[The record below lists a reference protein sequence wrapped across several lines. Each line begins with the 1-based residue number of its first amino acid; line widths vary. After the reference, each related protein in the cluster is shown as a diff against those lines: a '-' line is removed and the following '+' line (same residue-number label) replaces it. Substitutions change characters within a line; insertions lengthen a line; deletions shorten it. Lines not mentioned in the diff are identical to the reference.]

1 VIILCGIFGYIG
13 DKNASQVLV
22 QGLLRLEY
30 RGYDS
35 SGIVV
40 RNGSLQTFK
49 EIGKISDLTSILPKM
64 KGTIGISHT
73 RWATHGGV
81 TKENAHPHTS
91 EDGKVAIVHN
101 GILQNSNKLR
111 KRLTR
116 KGITLSSETDSEVFC
131 HFIAMELKKGKT
143 PMEALASVLRIVR
156 GTWGL
161 CVLFNDYDMILCARN
176 GSPLIIGRSSNE
188 MFISSDPHAI
198 REHTNEMF
206 ALDDGQIARLDRDGF
221 EIMLPEGTPVESN
234 PLELDEEW
242 GVSELGDYPHFML
255 KEIHE
260 QSQSLQHCISGRLR
274 HSSGSANLGGL
285 EITPQ
290 ALSTIP
296 HVRLIGCGTALHAA
310 QIGQLLIEKWARIP
324 AVSHVASEFNMNDP
338 VINSKAMHFAISQ
351 SGETADTLSA
361 VKEIQRKGADVHGVI
376 NVVGSTI
383 ARQCGKGVYI
393 HSGPEQSV
401 ASTKAFTNMVGA
413 LSLFALKLGRG
424 RSLNL
429 SEGKRITKGLKELP
443 KKIESYLA
451 NPGPIAE
458 AVEAIIGAKNVLF
471 LGRGIS
477 SPVASEGA
485 LKLMEI
491 AYIPCLAYPAGE
503 MKHGPIA
510 LIEEGSPVVVIAPND
525 GVQDR
530 TLNAIHECK
539 ARGARIILIHEEGD
553 SISEIGDIN
562 ISVPKTHPMLS
573 PLVTVLP
580 TQLIAYH
587 TALKL
592 GNDVDRP
599 RNLAKSVTVE

>member
-1 VIILCGIFGYIG
+1 MCGIFGYIG
-13 DKNASQVLV
+13 EKNASELLV
-22 QGLLRLEY
+22 NGLLRLEY

-40 RNGSLQTFK
+40 KNGQLESYKDTGKVSEMAASLPR
-49 EIGKISDLTSILPKM
+49 L
-64 KGTIGISHT
+64 KGSIGIAHT

-81 TKENAHPHTS
+81 TKENAHPHLS
-91 EDGKVAIVHN
+91 NDGKVAIVHN
-101 GILQNSNKLR
+101 GILQNSELLR
-111 KRLTR
+111 KRLR
-116 KGITLSSETDSEVFC
+116 KRGVKLNSETDSEIFC
-131 HFIAMELKKGKT
+131 HFIAMELEQGKN
-143 PMEALASVLRIVR
+143 PLQALQSVLSIVR

-161 CVLFNDYDMILCARN
+161 CVLFEDYDYVLCARN
-176 GSPLIIGRSSNE
+176 GSPLIIGRGENE

-198 REHTNEMF
+198 REHTSQLV
-206 ALDDGQIARLDRDGF
+206 ALEDGQIAKLDSNTFQVMKTDGK
-221 EIMLPEGTPVESN
+221 EVESV
-234 PLELDEEW
+234 PLLLEEEW
-242 GVSELGDYPHFML
+242 GESELGDYPHFML

-274 HSSGSANLGGL
+274 NSEGTSVLGGL
-285 EITPQ
+285 QIQPHDLAQ
-290 ALSTIP
+290 LP

-310 QIGQLLIEKWARIP
+310 QIGQILIEQWARIP
-324 AVSHVASEFNMNDP
+324 AVSHVASEFNANDP
-338 VINSKAMHFAISQ
+338 VVNPQALHLAISQ

-361 VKEIQRKGADVHGVI
+361 VKEIQRKGADVYGIV
-376 NVVGSTI
+376 NVVGSSI

-413 LSLFALKLGRG
+413 LALFSLQLGRS
-424 RSLNL
+424 RHL
-429 SEGKRITKGLKELP
+429 SKTKGQSIIREMRKLP
-443 KKIESYLA
+443 DKIRTYLE
-451 NPGPIAE
+451 NPGPIKE
-458 AVEAIIGAKNVLF
+458 AVDMIIQAKSVLF

-510 LIEEGSPVVVIAPND
+510 LIDENYPVVVIAPND

-539 ARGARIILIHEEGD
+539 ARGAKIILIHEEGD
-553 SISEIGDIN
+553 PIAEVGDIS
-562 ISVPKTHPMLS
+562 IAFPSTIPMLT
-573 PLVTVLP
+573 PLLSVLP

-587 TALKL
+587 AALAL

>member
-1 VIILCGIFGYIG
+1 MCGIFGYIG
-13 DKNASQVLV
+13 HRNASSLLV
-22 QGLLRLEY
+22 KGLLRLEY

-40 RNGSLQTFK
+40 KNGQLESYK
-49 EIGKISDLTSILPKM
+49 DVGKISDMASSLPTL
-64 KGTIGISHT
+64 KGSIGIAHT

-81 TKENAHPHTS
+81 TKENAHPHLS
-91 EDGKVAIVHN
+91 NDGNVAIVHN
-101 GILQNSNKLR
+101 GILQNSDSLR
-111 KRLTR
+111 KRLVDL
-116 KGITLSSETDSEVFC
+116 GIELNSETDSEVFC
-131 HFIAMELKKGKT
+131 HFISMDLEQGKT
-143 PMEALASVLRIVR
+143 PLEALQNVLSIAR

-161 CVLFNDYDMILCARN
+161 CVLFLEHDYVLCARN
-176 GSPLIIGRSSNE
+176 GSPLIIGRGKDE

-198 REHTNEMF
+198 REHTDQLV
-206 ALDDGQIARLDRDGF
+206 ALEDGQIAQVDAHQFQVMKVDGKKVKSS
-221 EIMLPEGTPVESN
+221 LLH
-234 PLELDEEW
+234 LEEEW
-242 GVSELGDYPHFML
+242 GESELGDYPHFML

-274 HSSGSANLGGL
+274 SAEGTSVLGGL
-285 EITPQ
+285 QVQHQELAQ
-290 ALSTIP
+290 LP

-310 QIGQLLIEKWARIP
+310 QIGQVLIEQWARIP
-324 AVSHVASEFNMNDP
+324 AVSHVASEFNANDP
-338 VINSKAMHFAISQ
+338 VINPKALHLAISQ

-361 VKEIQRKGADVHGVI
+361 VKEIQRKGADVYGIV
-376 NVVGSTI
+376 NVVGSSI

-413 LSLFALKLGRG
+413 LALFSLQLGRS
-424 RSLNL
+424 RHL
-429 SEGKRITKGLKELP
+429 SKTKGKSIVKEMRNLP
-443 KKIESYLA
+443 EKIRTYLE
-451 NPGPIAE
+451 NPGPIEE
-458 AVEAIIGAKNVLF
+458 AVQLVTQAKSVLF

-510 LIEEGSPVVVIAPND
+510 LIEENSPVVVIAPND

-539 ARGARIILIHEEGD
+539 ARGAKIILIHEQGD
-553 SISEIGDIN
+553 PISEVGDVSIA
-562 ISVPKTHPMLS
+562 IPPTIPMLT
-573 PLVTVLP
+573 PLLSVLP

-587 TALKL
+587 AALAL

>member
-1 VIILCGIFGYIG
+1 MCGIFGYIG
-13 DKNASQVLV
+13 KKSAADLLV
-22 QGLLRLEY
+22 KGLLRLEY

-40 RNGSLQTFK
+40 KNGQLQSYKDT
-49 EIGKISDLTSILPKM
+49 GKISEMASALPRL
-64 KGTIGISHT
+64 KGSMGIAHT

-81 TKENAHPHTS
+81 TKENAHPHVS
-91 EDGKVAIVHN
+91 NDGKVAIVHN
-101 GILQNSNKLR
+101 GILQNSNLLR
-111 KRLTR
+111 KRLM
-116 KGITLSSETDSEVFC
+116 KLGVELNSETDSEIFC
-131 HFIAMELKKGKT
+131 HFIALELNQGKE
-143 PMEALASVLRIVR
+143 PLEALQSVLSMVR

-161 CVLFNDYDMILCARN
+161 CVLFEDYDYVLCARN
-176 GSPLIIGRSSNE
+176 GSPLIIGRGKEE
-188 MFISSDPHAI
+188 MFVSSDPHAI
-198 REHTNEMF
+198 REHTDQLV
-206 ALDDGQIARLDRDGF
+206 ALEDGQIAKVSTRDFQVMQTDGQ
-221 EIMLPEGTPVESN
+221 EVESMLLH
-234 PLELDEEW
+234 LEEEW
-242 GVSELGDYPHFML
+242 SESELGDYPHFML

-260 QSQSLQHCISGRLR
+260 QSESLQHCISGRLR
-274 HSSGSANLGGL
+274 HAEGTSVLGGL
-285 EITPQ
+285 QIQPQ
-290 ALSTIP
+290 NLAQLP

-310 QIGQLLIEKWARIP
+310 QIGQILIEQWARVP
-324 AVSHVASEFNMNDP
+324 AVSHVASEFNANDP
-338 VINSKAMHFAISQ
+338 VINPKALHLAISQ

-361 VKEIQRKGADVHGVI
+361 VKEIQRKGADVYGIV
-376 NVVGSTI
+376 NVVGSSI

-413 LSLFALKLGRG
+413 LTLFSLQLGRS
-424 RSLNL
+424 RHL
-429 SEGKRITKGLKELP
+429 SKTKGKMIGREMRKLP
-443 KKIESYLA
+443 DKIRTYLE
-451 NPGPIAE
+451 NPGPINA
-458 AVEAIIGAKNVLF
+458 AVELILKAKSVLF

-510 LIEEGSPVVVIAPND
+510 LIEENSPIVVIAPDD
-525 GVQDR
+525 GVQER

-539 ARGARIILIHEEGD
+539 ARGAKIILIHEEGD
-553 SISEIGDIN
+553 PISEVGDIC
-562 ISVPKTHPMLS
+562 IPVPSTIPMLT
-573 PLVTVLP
+573 PLLTVLP

-587 TALKL
+587 AALEL

>member
-1 VIILCGIFGYIG
+1 MCGIFGYIG
-13 DKNASQVLV
+13 DRNASELLV
-22 QGLLRLEY
+22 KGLLRLEY

-35 SGIVV
+35 SGVV
-40 RNGSLQTFK
+40 VKNGSLQPYK
-49 EIGKISDLTSILPKM
+49 DIGKISEMASSLPRF
-64 KGTIGISHT
+64 KGSMGIAHT

-81 TKENAHPHTS
+81 TKENAHPHLS
-91 EDGKVAIVHN
+91 NDGKVAIVHN
-101 GILQNSNKLR
+101 GILQNSDFLR
-111 KRLTR
+111 KRLV
-116 KGITLSSETDSEVFC
+116 KLGVQLNSETDSEIFC
-131 HFIAMELKKGKT
+131 HFIAMELDQGKD
-143 PMEALASVLRIVR
+143 PLQALQNVLSMAR

-161 CVLFNDYDMILCARN
+161 CVLFEDYDFVLCARN
-176 GSPLIIGRSSNE
+176 GSPLIIGRGKDE

-198 REHTNEMF
+198 REHTDQLV
-206 ALDDGQIARLDRDGF
+206 ALEDGQIAKLGARDFQVMQVDGKKVKSK
-221 EIMLPEGTPVESN
+221 LLH
-234 PLELDEEW
+234 LEEEW
-242 GVSELGDYPHFML
+242 GESELGDYPHFML

-274 HSSGSANLGGL
+274 HAEGTSDLGGL
-285 EITPQ
+285 QIRPQ
-290 ALSTIP
+290 DLSQLP

-310 QIGQLLIEKWARIP
+310 QIGQILVEQWARIP
-324 AVSHVASEFNMNDP
+324 AVSHVASEFNANDP
-338 VINSKAMHFAISQ
+338 VINPKALHLAISQ

-361 VKEIQRKGADVHGVI
+361 VKEIQRKGADVYGVV
-376 NVVGSTI
+376 NVVGSSI

-413 LSLFALKLGRG
+413 LALFSLQLGRS
-424 RSLNL
+424 RHL
-429 SEGKRITKGLKELP
+429 SKTKGKSIAREMRKVP
-443 KKIESYLA
+443 EKIRSYLD
-451 NPGPIAE
+451 NPGPIQT
-458 AVEAIIGAKNVLF
+458 AVDLIVQSKSVLF

-510 LIEEGSPVVVIAPND
+510 LIEENSPVVVIAPND

-539 ARGARIILIHEEGD
+539 ARGAKIILIHEEGD
-553 SISEIGDIN
+553 PISEVGDVSIA
-562 ISVPKTHPMLS
+562 IPSTIPMLT
-573 PLVTVLP
+573 PLLTVLP

-587 TALKL
+587 AALAL
-592 GNDVDRP
+592 DNDVDRP

>member
-1 VIILCGIFGYIG
+1 MCGIFGYIG
-13 DKNASQVLV
+13 HRNASELLV
-22 QGLLRLEY
+22 KGLLRLEY

-35 SGIVV
+35 SGVV
-40 RNGSLQTFK
+40 VKNGQLQSYK
-49 EIGKISDLTSILPKM
+49 DIGKISEMASSLPTLEGSM
-64 KGTIGISHT
+64 GIAHT

-81 TKENAHPHTS
+81 TKENAHPHIS
-91 EDGKVAIVHN
+91 YDGKVAIVHN
-101 GILQNSNKLR
+101 GILQNSDMLR
-111 KRLTR
+111 KRLV
-116 KGITLSSETDSEVFC
+116 KLGVQLNSQTDSEIFC
-131 HFIAMELKKGKT
+131 HFIAMALEQGKE
-143 PMEALASVLRIVR
+143 PLEALQNVLSIAR

-161 CVLFNDYDMILCARN
+161 CVLFKDYDYVLCARN
-176 GSPLIIGRSSNE
+176 GSPLIIGRGKKE

-198 REHTNEMF
+198 REHTDQLV
-206 ALDDGQIARLDRDGF
+206 ALEDGQIAKMNSQDFQVMQTDGK
-221 EIMLPEGTPVESN
+221 EVESHLLH
-234 PLELDEEW
+234 LEEEW
-242 GVSELGDYPHFML
+242 GESELGDYPHFML

-274 HSSGSANLGGL
+274 HAEGSSVLGGL
-285 EITPQ
+285 QIRPQ
-290 ALSTIP
+290 ELAQLP

-310 QIGQLLIEKWARIP
+310 QIGQILIEQWARIP
-324 AVSHVASEFNMNDP
+324 AVSHVASEFNANDP
-338 VINSKAMHFAISQ
+338 VINPKAIHLAVSQ

-361 VKEIQRKGADVHGVI
+361 VKEIQRKGADVYGVV

-413 LSLFALKLGRG
+413 LTLFALQLGRS
-424 RSLNL
+424 RHL
-429 SEGKRITKGLKELP
+429 SKTKGKSIAREMRTLP
-443 KKIESYLA
+443 EKIRTYLDD
-451 NPGPIAE
+451 PGPIND
-458 AVEAIIGAKNVLF
+458 AVELVTKAKSVLF

-510 LIEEGSPVVVIAPND
+510 LIEEDSPVVVIAPND
-525 GVQDR
+525 GVQER

-539 ARGARIILIHEEGD
+539 ARGAKIILIHEEGD
-553 SISEIGDIN
+553 PISEIGDVSIA
-562 ISVPKTHPMLS
+562 IPTTIPMLT
-573 PLVTVLP
+573 PLLTVLP
-580 TQLIAYH
+580 TQLIAYRA
-587 TALKL
+587 ALTL